1 MTAPKLRLAGFKEPW
16 SPKRLGATGRILHE
30 RTSDFARYPLYSL
43 TIEKGVTKKTE
54 RYERGFLVSKTGDIF
69 KIVHPGNFVTNP
81 MNLRFGAVGYS
92 KEKDDV
98 SVSGYYDVFELDDNK
113 CSPFWFNFLKRGE
126 MKKRYEDIAT
136 GSLIEKK
143 RVHVN
148 DLLDLELSIP
158 ELDERKSIGEYL
170 TSIDRLIDAE
180 VLRLE
185 SLRKLKVAC
194 LEKMFVHDGE
204 KCPRLRL
211 GEFKDDWK
219 ECHLGDVAS
228 FRRGLTYSPND
239 VNGKGVRVLR
249 SSNIVG
255 DHFELSHDD
264 VFVNMDAVDIPCA
277 NDGDILITAA
287 NGSSALIGKHCVI
300 NGVAS
305 NSCVPG
311 GFMVLA
317 TPRVNSWYLNA
328 CMSSSW
334 YRNRIR
340 VHSAGGVGTITNLN
354 KSAIEEFVFSMPQST
369 QEQNAIGEFF
379 EQLDKALRLLISEIG
394 RLREMKSAC
403 MERMFV

>member
-148 DLLDLELSIP
+148 DLLNLELPIP
-158 ELDERKSIGEYL
+158 ELEERMSIGQCFA
-170 TSIDRLIDAE
+170 SQARVIDAE
-180 VLRLE
+180 ELRLE
-185 SLRKLKVAC
+185 SLRMLKSAC
-194 LEKMFVHDGE
+194 LEKMFTQNGDLQ
-204 KCPRLRL
+204 PRLRMGAFKGAWTQCKL
-211 GEFKDDWK
+211 GACFEERQDRSKNGELLSVSQSLGVIRFSESGRRNTSNVTSGNYKVV
-219 ECHLGDVAS
+219 CLGDIAYNSMRMWQGAS
-228 FRRGLTYSPND
+228 GCSSYEGIVSPAYTVVRPIEGVDSRFAAIVFKTADMLRKFRIYSQGLTSDTWNLKYPQFAEIEWTIPPTVAEQSAIAD
-239 VNGKGVRVLR
+239 Y
-249 SSNIVG
+249 
-255 DHFELSHDD
+255 FERLDEAISLQ
-264 VFVNMDAVDIPCA
+264 
-277 NDGDILITAA
+277 G
-287 NGSSALIGKHCVI
+287 
-300 NGVAS
+300 
-305 NSCVPG
+305 
-311 GFMVLA
+311 
-317 TPRVNSWYLNA
+317 
-328 CMSSSW
+328 
-334 YRNRIR
+334 NRIKR
-340 VHSAGGVGTITNLN
+340 LKNL
-354 KSAIEEFVFSMPQST
+354 KT
-369 QEQNAIGEFF
+369 
-379 EQLDKALRLLISEIG
+379 
-394 RLREMKSAC
+394 AC

>member
-16 SPKRLGATGRILHE
+16 SPKRLGATGRILQE

-113 CSPFWFNFLKRGE
+113 CSPFWFNFLKREE

-148 DLLDLELSIP
+148 DLLNLELPIP
-158 ELDERKSIGEYL
+158 ELNERKSIGECL
-170 TSIDRLIDAE
+170 TSLDRLIDAE

-194 LEKMFVHDGE
+194 LEKMFVRNGE
-204 KCPRLRL
+204 RVPGLRLAGFAEDWHVTKVGDMFDYEQPQKYIVANKDYQKTGTPVLTAGKTFILGYSQEKNGVCTDVPVIIFDDFVTCSKYVNFRFKVKSSAVKILRLKDKSNSLFFVYMLMQHLGYRARYHQRHWISEYSQMSVKVPAPEEQVAISNFFMTIDQSISSVEGRIKGFRRLR
-211 GEFKDDWK
+211 
-219 ECHLGDVAS
+219 
-228 FRRGLTYSPND
+228 R
-239 VNGKGVRVLR
+239 
-249 SSNIVG
+249 
-255 DHFELSHDD
+255 
-264 VFVNMDAVDIPCA
+264 
-277 NDGDILITAA
+277 
-287 NGSSALIGKHCVI
+287 
-300 NGVAS
+300 
-305 NSCVPG
+305 
-311 GFMVLA
+311 
-317 TPRVNSWYLNA
+317 A
-328 CMSSSW
+328 C
-334 YRNRIR
+334 
-340 VHSAGGVGTITNLN
+340 T
-354 KSAIEEFVFSMPQST
+354 
-369 QEQNAIGEFF
+369 
-379 EQLDKALRLLISEIG
+379 
-394 RLREMKSAC
+394 
-403 MERMFV
+403 ERMFV

>member
-1 MTAPKLRLAGFKEPW
+1 MTAPKLRLAGFKGPW
-16 SPKRLGATGRILHE
+16 SPKRLGETGHILQE

-113 CSPFWFNFLKRGE
+113 CSPFWFNFLKREE

-148 DLLDLELSIP
+148 DLLNLELPIP
-158 ELDERKSIGEYL
+158 ELEERKSLGEYL
-170 TSIDRLIDAE
+170 TSLDRLIDAE
-180 VLRLE
+180 ALRLE
-185 SLRKLKVAC
+185 SLRKFKTAS

-211 GEFKDDWK
+211 GGFRGDW
-219 ECHLGDVAS
+219 ERICLGDIGVYSGGKGYSKSSLKSTGKPIVLYGRLYTQYETTIKDVKTFADLLPNSVLSDGGEVVVPTSGEEAADIAVAAVIKNPEVIIGG
-228 FRRGLTYSPND
+228 GLTVITLNKRYDS
-239 VNGKGVRVLR
+239 
-249 SSNIVG
+249 
-255 DHFELSHDD
+255 
-264 VFVNMDAVDIPCA
+264 VFVALV
-277 NDGDILITAA
+277 ITY
-287 NGSSALIGKHCVI
+287 GSTHHALAKVAQGKTIVHLYADELKKVSAY
-300 NGVAS
+300 
-305 NSCVPG
+305 VPPT
-311 GFMVLA
+311 L
-317 TPRVNSWYLNA
+317 
-328 CMSSSW
+328 
-334 YRNRIR
+334 
-340 VHSAGGVGTITNLN
+340 
-354 KSAIEEFVFSMPQST
+354 EEQ
-369 QEQNAIGEFF
+369 QAIGEFF
-379 EQLDKALRLLISEIG
+379 AEVDRAMQLSTNRLEKFGHL
-394 RLREMKSAC
+394 KSAC

>member
-1 MTAPKLRLAGFKEPW
+1 MTAPKLRMAGFKEPW
-16 SPKRLGATGRILHE
+16 SPKRLGATGRILQE

-113 CSPFWFNFLKRGE
+113 CSPFWFNFLKREE

-194 LEKMFVHDGE
+194 LEKMFVQGGE
-204 KCPRLRL
+204 CCPRLRL
-211 GEFKDDWK
+211 EGFTGSWVKKVLGE
-219 ECHLGDVAS
+219 CGNTYN
-228 FRRGLTYSPND
+228 GL
-239 VNGKGVRVLR
+239 NGKTKSDFGHGNASYVPY
-249 SSNIVG
+249 
-255 DHFELSHDD
+255 
-264 VFVNMDAVDIPCA
+264 VNV
-277 NDGDILITAA
+277 
-287 NGSSALIGKHCVI
+287 
-300 NGVAS
+300 
-305 NSCVPG
+305 
-311 GFMVLA
+311 
-317 TPRVNSWYLNA
+317 Y
-328 CMSSSW
+328 
-334 YRNRIR
+334 
-340 VHSAGGVGTITNLN
+340 
-354 KSAIEEFVFSMPQST
+354 
-369 QEQNAIGEFF
+369 QNAIADVNLLDRIEVDSNQNEVRKGDVLFTTSSETPDEVGLTSVWLGDASNVYLNSFCFGYRPNVEFDQWF
-379 EQLDKALRLLISEIG
+379 LANVLRADDFRRQMYVLAQGISRYNISKTSVMNLSFYAPPTVEEQQAIGVAFRNLEEAMTLQVKKIDGLRH
-394 RLREMKSAC
+394 MKSAC

>member
-16 SPKRLGATGRILHE
+16 APKRLGATGRILQE

-113 CSPFWFNFLKRGE
+113 CSPFWFNFLKREE

-148 DLLDLELSIP
+148 DLLNLELPIP
-158 ELDERKSIGEYL
+158 ELNERKSLGEYL
-170 TSIDRLIDAE
+170 TSLDRLIDAE

-194 LEKMFVHDGE
+194 LEKMFVRNGE
-204 KCPRLRL
+204 RVPGLRL
-211 GEFKDDWK
+211 AGFAEDWHVTK
-219 ECHLGDVAS
+219 
-228 FRRGLTYSPND
+228 
-239 VNGKGVRVLR
+239 
-249 SSNIVG
+249 VG
-255 DHFELSHDD
+255 DLLDYEQPQKYIVANKDYQKTGTPVLTAGKTFILGYSQEKNGVCTAAFTNNGAIPAGPIEERGGLAMLRALTEAAGGEMEITHEPQYKMTLRFEL
-264 VFVNMDAVDIPCA
+264 
-277 NDGDILITAA
+277 
-287 NGSSALIGKHCVI
+287 
-300 NGVAS
+300 
-305 NSCVPG
+305 
-311 GFMVLA
+311 
-317 TPRVNSWYLNA
+317 
-328 CMSSSW
+328 
-334 YRNRIR
+334 
-340 VHSAGGVGTITNLN
+340 
-354 KSAIEEFVFSMPQST
+354 
-369 QEQNAIGEFF
+369 
-379 EQLDKALRLLISEIG
+379 
-394 RLREMKSAC
+394 
-403 MERMFV
+403 

>member
-16 SPKRLGATGRILHE
+16 SPKRLGATGRILQE

-92 KEKDDV
+92 KEEDDV

-113 CSPFWFNFLKRGE
+113 CSPFWFNFLKREE

-148 DLLDLELSIP
+148 DLLNLELPIP
-158 ELDERKSIGEYL
+158 ELNERKSLGEYL
-170 TSIDRLIDAE
+170 TSLDRLIDAE

-211 GEFKDDWK
+211 KGFRGEW
-219 ECHLGDVAS
+219 ER
-228 FRRGLTYSPND
+228 FRFGAIVER
-239 VNGKGVRVLR
+239 R
-249 SSNIVG
+249 S
-255 DHFELSHDD
+255 E
-264 VFVNMDAVDIPCA
+264 
-277 NDGDILITAA
+277 
-287 NGSSALIGKHCVI
+287 SSMQWDL
-300 NGVAS
+300 
-305 NSCVPG
+305 
-311 GFMVLA
+311 
-317 TPRVNSWYLNA
+317 PRVEYADICSGLE
-328 CMSSSW
+328 CG
-334 YRNRIR
+334 I
-340 VHSAGGVGTITNLN
+340 
-354 KSAIEEFVFSMPQST
+354 FSQ
-369 QEQNAIGEFF
+369 
-379 EQLDKALRLLISEIG
+379 
-394 RLREMKSAC
+394 
-403 MERMFV
+403 

>member
-16 SPKRLGATGRILHE
+16 SPKRLGATGRILQE

-113 CSPFWFNFLKRGE
+113 CSPFWFNFLKREE

-148 DLLDLELSIP
+148 DLLNLELPIP
-158 ELDERKSIGEYL
+158 ELNERKSLGEYL
-170 TSIDRLIDAE
+170 TSLDRLIDAE

-194 LEKMFVHDGE
+194 LEKMFARNGE
-204 KCPRLRL
+204 RVPGLRLAGFVEDWHVTKVGDLLDYEQPQKYIVANKDYQKTGTPVLTAGKTFILGYSQEKTGICTDVPVIIFDDFVTCSKYVNFRFKVKSSAVKILRLKDKSNSLFFVYMLMQHLGCRARYHQRHWISEYSQMSVKVPAPEEQVAISNFFMKIDQSISSVEGRIKGFKRLR
-211 GEFKDDWK
+211 
-219 ECHLGDVAS
+219 
-228 FRRGLTYSPND
+228 R
-239 VNGKGVRVLR
+239 
-249 SSNIVG
+249 
-255 DHFELSHDD
+255 
-264 VFVNMDAVDIPCA
+264 
-277 NDGDILITAA
+277 
-287 NGSSALIGKHCVI
+287 
-300 NGVAS
+300 
-305 NSCVPG
+305 
-311 GFMVLA
+311 
-317 TPRVNSWYLNA
+317 A
-328 CMSSSW
+328 C
-334 YRNRIR
+334 
-340 VHSAGGVGTITNLN
+340 T
-354 KSAIEEFVFSMPQST
+354 
-369 QEQNAIGEFF
+369 
-379 EQLDKALRLLISEIG
+379 
-394 RLREMKSAC
+394 
-403 MERMFV
+403 ERMFV

>member
-16 SPKRLGATGRILHE
+16 SPKRLGATGRILQE

-92 KEKDDV
+92 KGKDDV

-113 CSPFWFNFLKRGE
+113 CSPFWFNFLKREE

-158 ELDERKSIGEYL
+158 ELAERKSIGEYL

-211 GEFKDDWK
+211 GGFRGDWEK
-219 ECHLGDVAS
+219 ICLGDIGV
-228 FRRGLTYSPND
+228 YSG
-239 VNGKGVRVLR
+239 GKGYSKSSLKLVGNPIVLYGR
-249 SSNIVG
+249 LYTQYETTIKDVKTFADLLPNSVLSNGGEVVVPTSGEEAADIAVAAVIKNPG
-255 DHFELSHDD
+255 VIIGGGLSVITLKKRYDS
-264 VFVNMDAVDIPCA
+264 VFVALV
-277 NDGDILITAA
+277 ITY
-287 NGSSALIGKHCVI
+287 GSAHHALAKVAQGKTIVHLYADELKKVS
-300 NGVAS
+300 VY
-305 NSCVPG
+305 VPPTLEEQQMISEFFVG
-311 GFMVLA
+311 IDRAMHLA
-317 TPRVNSWYLNA
+317 TSRLE
-328 CMSSSW
+328 
-334 YRNRIR
+334 
-340 VHSAGGVGTITNLN
+340 
-354 KSAIEEFVFSMPQST
+354 K
-369 QEQNAIGEFF
+369 IGH
-379 EQLDKALRLLISEIG
+379 L
-394 RLREMKSAC
+394 KSAC